1 MGIQLRGWYCLLRF
15 SVVRL
20 RYTGS
25 RPSRRMRRQS
35 CSVTPQRM
43 HRHRA
48 PSLCRAECWAA
59 RTPPDL
65 TGSELF
71 RAGRKTPA
79 GRGVGRA
86 AEYSAERVPRYDQH
100 AWAALTEPG
109 LRSWWQQACGV
120 HSERGEMQEV
130 QGGGAT
136 WVHLRT
142 RMRASGAG
150 GTGPDW
156 CTQVAVAIRTFNRVV
171 IVCRD
176 CGCSRP
182 EEHAWAG

>member
-130 QGGGAT
+130 QGGGQRGCT
-136 WVHLRT
+136 CG
-142 RMRASGAG
+142 RACGRAAPAALVQTGARRWRW
-150 GTGPDW
+150 PY
-156 CTQVAVAIRTFNRVV
+156 APS
-171 IVCRD
+171 IVW
-176 CGCSRP
+176 S
-182 EEHAWAG
+182 